1 VTGLQA
7 DYGSMT
13 KLSVADRNPTRSRYS
28 PDIQVVAL
36 DAFRSNPWGGCLID
50 YNLPDGFADMG
61 WRVQHQRVQPRPAVG
76 VMIEFRHLQQ
86 LIPHVWDRGITWRS
100 NFLWY
105 DMPRTTL
112 EGLVRH
118 DVAEFRRFDFNALTV
133 LATAI
138 GN

>member
-1 VTGLQA
+1 
-7 DYGSMT
+7 
-13 KLSVADRNPTRSRYS
+13 
-28 PDIQVVAL
+28 
-36 DAFRSNPWGGCLID
+36 
-50 YNLPDGFADMG
+50 
-61 WRVQHQRVQPRPAVG
+61 
-76 VMIEFRHLQQ
+76 LQQ
-86 LIPHVWDRGITWRS
+86 LIPHVWDLGITWRS
-100 NFLWY
+100 NLLWY